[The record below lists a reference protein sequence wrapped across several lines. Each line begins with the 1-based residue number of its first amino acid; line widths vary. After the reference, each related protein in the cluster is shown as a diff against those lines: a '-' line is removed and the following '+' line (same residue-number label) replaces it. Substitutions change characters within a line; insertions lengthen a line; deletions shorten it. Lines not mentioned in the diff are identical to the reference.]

1 MRPLPSACH
10 TQKRIF
16 VRPKLVSYVNVYLH
30 EDIVN
35 RINEKV
41 FYIKFNNKTANVSV
55 NRFKPTFTE
64 TMQEESTASPFLSTK
79 ITTDITDV
87 DSTQF
92 NMTAPTITQTRS
104 GRRIKHTIR
113 FNTWPPALERQYCE
127 SVKVQFWRYKAD
139 GNKASALKS
148 GKKTGSKALV

>member
-30 EDIVN
+30 EDIVRSPLQTTYSGSHEVLN

-41 FYIKFNNKTANVSV
+41 FYIKFNNKTANVSI

-104 GRRIKHTIR
+104 GRRIKHTVR
-113 FNTWPPALERQYCE
+113 FNI
-127 SVKVQFWRYKAD
+127 
-139 GNKASALKS
+139 
-148 GKKTGSKALV
+148 